1 LSAGLAELV
10 QKCIRFSRRY
20 DEIQRAQAVDEDPTL
35 VSSLGFSCDALSPS
49 STTTAAHI
57 DDPHAVSIVESQ
69 GFYAGLPSDPVL
81 IYRSDIQTDKWS
93 PHRKK
98 QLCPVFNHPIVSGW
112 NDDLGWKVVAVLD
125 ARAVCFTSIDVVR
138 FKLVEVDEDEETAKE
153 ARVGPVTIWIGV
165 FADWTPPT
173 LAHEA
178 AQDVLALLEKYNIT
192 DVNIHF
198 RESIYTT
205 ELGPRL
211 LQPIEDVNPLVDVIG
226 DVVGP
231 LTTALGLHISTKA
244 RPNTQGTMALYLKK
258 GGDSK
263 GLLGLSC
270 RHVLIDPNEPNELYV
285 HHRNAPI
292 KDVLLLGHQAYT
304 KLVTSIKV
312 KVADHGTDIERWQKQ
327 INEFKEREQ
336 GSDVDD
342 VAKALKSRAKAEE
355 FVKGLE
361 EAIQQLAALL
371 GQVEKHWKP
380 VHKRVIGH
388 VLHSPPI
395 ALGVGQP
402 RFTED
407 WGLLELDEAKL
418 GNAYQG
424 NKLDLG
430 TEMKPAEFTRR
441 CLTRGNA
448 NWKFTYPKDRL
459 LPLVGIISDQLM
471 RHPDMSDSDDEP
483 CLLVV
488 KSGNATGTTLGRA
501 NGVFSIVRKYSLDTS
516 IDQTSMGWAILP
528 YDSKSGAFSAPGDS
542 GSIIADIRG
551 RIGGMLTGGSG
562 NTKSS
567 DVTYATPWFWLLEQI
582 QATKEF
588 TNVHVA

>member
-1 LSAGLAELV
+1 
-10 QKCIRFSRRY
+10 RY
-20 DEIQRAQAVDEDPTL
+20 DEVQRAQAVDEDPTL
-35 VSSLGFSCDALSPS
+35 ASSLGFSCDALFPF
-49 STTTAAHI
+49 STTTTHI
-57 DDPHAVSIVESQ
+57 DDPHAVSIAEAQS
-69 GFYAGLPSDPVL
+69 FYAGLPSNPVL
-81 IYRSDIQTDKWS
+81 VYRSDIQTNKWS
-93 PHRKK
+93 PPSGPEAHRRKK
-98 QLCPVFNHPIVSGW
+98 QLFPVFNHPIVNSW
-112 NDDLGWKVVAVLD
+112 NNDLGWKVVALLD
-125 ARAVCFTSIDVVR
+125 ARAVHFTSVDVVR
-138 FKLVEVDEDEETAKE
+138 FELVEVDEDEEIAKE
-153 ARVGPVTIWIGV
+153 ARVGPVTLWIGV

-178 AQDVLALLEKYNIT
+178 AQDVLALLEKYSIT
-192 DVNIHF
+192 DVSVHF

-205 ELGPRL
+205 KVGPQL
-211 LQPIEDVNPLVDVIG
+211 LQPIEDVDPLVDVIG
-226 DVVGP
+226 NVVGP
-231 LTTALGLHISTKA
+231 LTTALGLHISTKT
-244 RPNTQGTMALYLKK
+244 RPNAQGTMALYLKK

-270 RHVLIDPNEPNELYV
+270 RHVLINSDEPNKLYV
-285 HHRNAPI
+285 HHRSAPS
-292 KDVLLLGHQAYT
+292 KDVLLLGHRAHT
-304 KLVTSIKV
+304 KLVKSIKV
-312 KVADHGTDIERWQKQ
+312 KIADHGTDIERWQKQ
-327 INEFKEREQ
+327 IDECKEREQ
-336 GSDVDD
+336 DSDVDNL
-342 VAKALKSRAKAEE
+342 AKVLKSRAKAER
-355 FVKGLE
+355 FVKELE
-361 EAIQQLAALL
+361 EAIKELAALL
-371 GQVEKHWKP
+371 NQVEKYWKP
-380 VHKRVIGH
+380 VHKRIIGH

-407 WGLLELDEAKL
+407 WGLVELDEAKL

-430 TEMKPAEFTRR
+430 TEMRPAEFTRK
-441 CLTRGNA
+441 CFTRGNA

-459 LPLVGIISDQLM
+459 LPLAGTISDQLM
-471 RHPDMSDSDDEP
+471 RHPDMWDSDNEP

-501 NGVFSIVRKYSLDTS
+501 NGVFSIVRKYSLDRS
-516 IDQTSMGWAILP
+516 VDQTSMGWAILP

-551 RIGGMLTGGSG
+551 RIGGMLTGSSG